1 MINGNLHYLVDKCG
15 EQNMNDVIA
24 GNFIELFR
32 NSLFGMAGGCNGQC
46 LIENVRVECGN
57 QTEVRRRREAADG
70 KQTSRISLVV
80 YFDLKTPLPSN
91 ASLLDLNQTS
101 QQISNDLLEALQ
113 KIDLNL
119 DISGVVIEYD
129 SSKPPVFRLTSLVCS
144 KGQVQRGTRC
154 GKEFFFVCF
163 FGFCLHIWL
172 EMFF

>member
-1 MINGNLHYLVDKCG
+1 
-15 EQNMNDVIA
+15 MNDVIA

-119 DISGVVIEYD
+119 NISGVVIEYD

-154 GKEFFFVCF
+154 GKEFFFCFCF